1 MSTFNYTA
9 VSKDGRSQSG
19 SIDAGSFVDAG
30 HMLKEQGL
38 MPLNLTEKT
47 NKAAFEFLQGF
58 TNIALKDKVA
68 FIQNLGLLLKA
79 GVAAPR
85 ALRIISKQTSNRKF
99 RNIIDRIAADVESG
113 KSLHDSMSN
122 YPKIFSHIFVSMVE
136 VGELSGNLEK
146 SLDYLSNQLQ
156 READL
161 KSKTKGAM
169 IYPSVI
175 VSAMV
180 IIGIVLSIFVLPKLT
195 ATFKE
200 FDTQLPFATRVVIG
214 FTDFMSGHA
223 VIVIGGFIVI
233 VALAVMAFRTPAGK
247 RALAAFLLNMPMVSP
262 IVKKINI
269 ARFARI
275 LGSLMK
281 SGIAVVQG
289 LHVTGEA
296 LGNVYYQE
304 VLIETAESVKLG
316 KPLTE
321 ALSKHEKLFPT
332 IVTQMLAIGE
342 ETGNLETILDQL
354 ASHYEVEIDDTMKNL
369 SSIIEPLLLLVIGV
383 VVGFLAMALIMP
395 IYNISQTIS

>member
-1 MSTFNYTA
+1 MATFTYTA
-9 VSKDGRSQSG
+9 VTKDGRSESG
-19 SIDAGSFVDAG
+19 KIDAASFVDAG
-30 HMLKEQGL
+30 HLLKDQGL
-38 MPLNLTEKT
+38 MPMDLSEK
-47 NKAAFEFLQGF
+47 KSKDFLAFFAGV
-58 TNIALKDKVA
+58 ASVPLKEKVA

-85 ALRIISKQTSNRKF
+85 ALRIISKQTTNRKF
-99 RNIIDRIAADVESG
+99 RNVLDSLAGDVESG
-113 KSLHDSMSN
+113 KSLHDSMGN
-122 YPKIFSHIFVSMVE
+122 YPKIFSHIFLSMIE
-136 VGELSGNLEK
+136 VGEISGNLEK
-146 SLDYLSNQLQ
+146 SLEYLSNQLQ

-169 IYPSVI
+169 MYPAVI
-175 VSAMV
+175 VSAMI

-200 FDTQLPFATRVVIG
+200 FGGELPVLTRIVIA
-214 FTDFMSGHA
+214 FTDFMSGNA
-223 VIVIGGFIVI
+223 VLVLGMFGTLVGGGI
-233 VALAVMAFRTPAGK
+233 ALLRTSGGQ
-247 RALAAFLLNMPMVSP
+247 RALDAFLLNMPLINP
-262 IVKKINI
+262 IVKKINV

-281 SGIAVVQG
+281 SGVSVVQG

-296 LGNVYYQE
+296 LGNVYYRE
-304 VLIETAESVKLG
+304 VLIQTAESVKLG

-321 ALSKHEKLFPT
+321 ALARHDKLFPT

-342 ETGNLETILDQL
+342 ETGNLEAILDQL
-354 ASHYEVEIDDTMKNL
+354 AQHYEVEIDDTMKNL

-395 IYNISQTIS
+395 IYNISQSIS